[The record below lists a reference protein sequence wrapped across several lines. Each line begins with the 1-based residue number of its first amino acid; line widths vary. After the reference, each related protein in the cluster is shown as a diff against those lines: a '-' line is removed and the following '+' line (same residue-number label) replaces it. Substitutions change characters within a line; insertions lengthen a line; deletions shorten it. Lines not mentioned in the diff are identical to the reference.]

1 MGKTRDFFQEN
12 LRYQGD
18 ISCKDGHRKDRTGI
32 DPTEAVDIKKR
43 WQRIHRRTVHQR
55 SSQPK

>member
-18 ISCKDGHRKDRTGI
+18 ISCKDGHRKDRNGI
-32 DPTEAVDIKKR
+32 DLTEAVDIKKR

>member
-1 MGKTRDFFQEN
+1 MGNTGDVFKKIRDTKGAFHAKMGAIN
-12 LRYQGD
+12 
-18 ISCKDGHRKDRTGI
+18 DRSGM
-32 DPTEAVDIKKR
+32 DLTEAVDIKKR

>member
-18 ISCKDGHRKDRTGI
+18 ISCKDGNRKDRSGI
-32 DPTEAVDIKKR
+32 DPTEAVDIEKR
-43 WQRIHRRTVHQR
+43 WQSILRRTVHQR
-55 SSQPK
+55 PSQPK